1 MNGIR
6 AKAKRMPMWL
16 RAVTCALLL
25 CLVATLV
32 GVGLAENEE
41 YSNNLGTLCE
51 GKIQIKTTV
60 DPENAEWE
68 SKDSVVKGYVMSS
81 LGATDTTY
89 TPNTSSAKITN
100 ISGKAL
106 KLSFEWSANS
116 LDYLGRQTPAGTVS
130 VKKETDS
137 YSTNITGKFNEVI
150 AANESVI
157 VSITSATAD
166 RLQIYPIENITLS
179 DFAIDEA
186 AENFVH
192 LGASYDGGYTVQ
204 TAGGEIVTV
213 SAANTDGSFT
223 VQKGSEA
230 AKNYNIKSTNLPQF
244 PFTTTDGLTVNAS
257 ANTDKSFYLWQ
268 ELKDGKN
275 VVLSEKDG
283 KIYPDNETTITPVF
297 IDKGQL
303 ENGCFK
309 VDNKSYYYWDD
320 AMQAAAKHNSKVVT
334 LTKDYTL
341 PDTKTNAGR
350 YGTYAVADENGNMT
364 YNIPTGVTVVVPFD
378 DTDTRNTDIFVDDGN
393 LGRKDAPSSTPT
405 TPSSAYR
412 TLTVPQGATLNV
424 NPGATLLVNA
434 KTATYDTSN
443 QSCVYGKY
451 GKMVLGGQMDV
462 SGTLYANGYIVDE
475 NHDNGKQ
482 HVGHINAKAGSKVYQ
497 IMQIKDFRGGTVTS
511 AVSGKVMAINM
522 YYFQNIMA
530 DITYKYGSE
539 MKAQA
544 ALCPA
549 DAEKGLYANISVISN
564 GENAGSMFT
573 MTGGEVETNYDYQ
586 TDRLNVLISG
596 NVDMQYLSIETNVLP
611 INTKNY
617 QLAVND
623 NMPITVKDGGALTM
637 NYGMKFLPG
646 AKVTV
651 EKGGTLN
658 ISDKDSAEV
667 FLYSKATYQQEWAN
681 KAWRNTL
688 FCDLIQSARDKNNYQ
703 EARISADNFSDAT
716 IDVCGTLNIAGQL
729 YQSKDHA
736 TGIQAAPGA
745 VVNITKAQKTAN
757 ITCYETYLSVG
768 STKEL
773 TTEEINAANASSN
786 GRWTAKCVTDGTYYG
801 ALISVTN
808 WEPVRGA
815 MADGDQVIASQPFA
829 NQDKY
834 TAVAIGDDVAWY
846 RNKLTVNFKD
856 AEGAA
861 LTGRDADVK
870 YYAGNTMAYTLPA
883 RYVATKAETGS
894 LTLTDGGN
902 INSRIDNGWEK
913 LTLTTP
919 QGATGGEYALN
930 LTAKQ
935 YNSRVGWYENYSE
948 ETKTYANQRAD
959 YITDGTAS
967 YSWLKAIE
975 FKQGYPAIYKTGTDT
990 AAGYT
995 GALDANNTTYT
1006 IQNISEDI
1014 DVKMET
1020 LSDEYAVTYRVTKP
1034 DGGTE
1039 EYTHY
1044 VRKEL
1049 GKDTFT
1055 IDNQPED
1062 GWLVADTI
1070 SAGSALVE
1078 NNGTSVSISSIAAN
1092 MTVDITLAKCATRVD
1107 FTVTNVSTD
1116 DTHKAQSL
1124 SLGSVYVKESG
1135 ATTVSN
1141 PTVAG
1146 DRYAFVSAT
1155 PAGDSGITAELNTL
1169 SNTLSLSKTGTVA
1182 KVTTVPVA
1190 LRYYDV
1196 SVITSLNGKTVDA
1209 QYLLS
1214 GETYNGTIPAKNKIV
1229 SCNIDGGV
1237 AVPFVNPTN
1246 SKDSATITLKNV
1258 TKDTNITVMANPFA
1272 LVVTRDITFKND
1284 MTGDYVEPTQY
1295 IYVNEGETSAVLKVS
1310 TTAADYKWY
1319 KYVLTD
1325 FEIVGG
1331 GANINGV
1338 QKSENSV
1345 AYLHNVSAYN
1355 GEVKIRDITEDTSIT
1370 ATASQYKGVVSWT
1383 LKGLEGGDK
1392 SYKQYVGAD
1401 DFAYP
1406 CINWNTDG
1414 TTTLVGDYA
1423 CTAKVCA
1430 PDRYIIQNVSGDLK
1444 LSEDKMSAQ
1453 ASCDGDAAYVVTF
1466 EKYKYKITVTG
1477 AFGEEMQEWGKNPET
1492 GFYEDLDQWQTF
1504 YVGEDGKDIVTGND
1518 VVFTCPAKKVDKTVS
1533 DWSGGGRKDTTYQT
1547 TIYGMANT
1555 AELVSGAQLPTL
1567 TPSDGFDNSFAE
1579 GCKSFTVTN
1588 ITGDVH
1594 IKVSGG
1600 YYNGTVTY
1608 TVDNGK
1614 PKIAFVK
1621 VSNSVDDCL
1630 SAAGKATGTWSWTAQ
1645 GDKVIK
1651 TAAVTAG
1658 DETGKMSELT
1668 VGGKEVSAEL
1678 KCKSEKGGCKDNYNQ
1693 ILTYPEITVSI
1704 TTDTPEFYALLGD
1717 MSYELHKNSAT
1728 YKWDDVD
1735 KAFRFSPNETYSWRH
1750 RTGSVGHDV
1759 TFHNKDKQSYNVA
1772 NGTVLL
1778 VNKSTV
1784 SVVYTAQLAKAK
1796 GTYDASWAKM
1806 EFSLANDTSGGKA
1819 TIATDK
1825 NGVATITVPAN
1836 STVTLV
1842 TNMVGQPT
1850 DSNGKVD
1857 LGLNNVEIGSFEIT
1871 GKALLN

>member
-1 MNGIR
+1 MSAIKEKV
-6 AKAKRMPMWL
+6 AKMPNWL
-16 RAVTCALLL
+16 RLAACALVLGL
-25 CLVATLV
+25 IVTLV
-32 GVGLAENEE
+32 GVGIAEGTN
-41 YSNNLGTLCE
+41 SGTLADGALSVTWDENGTWSCAGNKLMGTAISKWPDFVTDVNFIPKKSE
-51 GKIQIKTTV
+51 ATITNKTDTALTLSFSWTSNTKNDQGIDTINGSV
-60 DPENAEWE
+60 LVG
-68 SKDSVVKGYVMSS
+68 DSDFKSGTYSGTLQPNHS
-81 LGATDTTY
+81 ITIRITSGSTIATDAQPY
-89 TPNTSSAKITN
+89 
-100 ISGKAL
+100 
-106 KLSFEWSANS
+106 
-116 LDYLGRQTPAGTVS
+116 Q
-130 VKKETDS
+130 
-137 YSTNITGKFNEVI
+137 
-150 AANESVI
+150 
-157 VSITSATAD
+157 
-166 RLQIYPIENITLS
+166 NITL
-179 DFAIDEA
+179 
-186 AENFVH
+186 ENFVVTE
-192 LGASYDGGYTVQ
+192 GASNSVKLTASPYGAYTVQ
-204 TAGGEIVTV
+204 TGDGVAKTV
-213 SAANTDGSFT
+213 SKLANDGSFT
-223 VQKGSEA
+223 VDGTSYTTANLPTFPFQSTDGITVTTAPETDYKFTLWQSMKDNRSVIVTQEKNESGGTVIRPENGTTISPVFEKSDAEA
-230 AKNYNIKSTNLPQF
+230 AFSV
-244 PFTTTDGLTVNAS
+244 G
-257 ANTDKSFYLWQ
+257 
-268 ELKDGKN
+268 G
-275 VVLSEKDG
+275 
-283 KIYPDNETTITPVF
+283 TP
-297 IDKGQL
+297 
-303 ENGCFK
+303 
-309 VDNKSYYYWDD
+309 YYYWDD
-320 AMQAAAKHNSKVVT
+320 AMQAAAKDNSKVVT

-341 PDTKTNAGR
+341 PDKAANAGR
-350 YGTYAVADENGNMT
+350 YGTYAVADEKGNMT
-364 YNIPTGVTVVVPFD
+364 YNIPTDVTVVVPFD
-378 DTDTRNTDIFVDDGN
+378 DTDTRNTDTFVDDGN
-393 LGRKDAPSSTPT
+393 LGRKGAPSSTPT

-475 NHDNGKQ
+475 NHDNGKR

-549 DAEKGLYANISVISN
+549 DAEEGIRANISVISN
-564 GENAGSMFT
+564 GESAGSMFT

-596 NVDMQYLSIETNVLP
+596 NVDMQYLSIDTNFLA

-651 EKGGTLN
+651 KKGGTLN

-688 FCDLIQSARDKNNYQ
+688 FCDLIQSARDKNKYQ

-757 ITCYETYLSVG
+757 ITCYETYLTVG

-856 AEGAA
+856 AEGVA
-861 LTGRDADVK
+861 LAGRDADVK

-902 INSRIDNGWEK
+902 INSKIDNGWEK

-919 QGATGGEYALN
+919 QGAAGGEYALN

-967 YSWLKAIE
+967 YSWPKAIE

-990 AAGYT
+990 ATGYT

-1044 VRKEL
+1044 VKKEL

-1055 IDNQPED
+1055 INNQPED

-1078 NNGTSVSISSIAAN
+1078 NNGTSVSISGIAAN

-1107 FTVTNVSTD
+1107 FTVTNASTD

-1155 PAGDSGITAELNTL
+1155 PAGDSGIAAELNTL

-1229 SCNIDGGV
+1229 SCSIDGGGV

-1246 SKDSATITLKNV
+1246 SKDSATVTLENV
-1258 TKDTNITVMANPFA
+1258 TKDTNITVMANTFSH
-1272 LVVTRDITFKND
+1272 VVAQNITFKD
-1284 MTGDYVEPTQY
+1284 AGIGDYSEPTKY

-1310 TTAADYKWY
+1310 TTEEDHKWY

-1338 QKSENSV
+1338 QKSEDSV
-1345 AYLHNVSAYN
+1345 AYLHNVSAYK
-1355 GEVKIRDITEDTSIT
+1355 GEVTIRDITEDTSIT
-1370 ATASQYKGVVSWT
+1370 ATARQYKGIVSWT

-1392 SYKQYVGAD
+1392 SYKQYVDGD
-1401 DFAYP
+1401 GLAYP
-1406 CINWNTDG
+1406 NINWNTDG
-1414 TTTLVGDYA
+1414 TTTHLDY
-1423 CTAKVCA
+1423 CDTAKVCA
-1430 PDRYIIQNVSGDLK
+1430 PDGYIIQSTNSNELEVSADKKSVEVHCSSDAAYTVTLVPYKHEVQINGTFAGENMSTFFYTDARGYDAETSQPIVYRPTEMGKWMLEWSDEPTKYYFVYGRITSVTADKEGVAFEQAEDSQNTLAEGWKSLKVTNVTEDTTITVSGDTYHGIVNY
-1444 LSEDKMSAQ
+1444 SVN
-1453 ASCDGDAAYVVTF
+1453 G
-1466 EKYKYKITVTG
+1466 EK
-1477 AFGEEMQEWGKNPET
+1477 
-1492 GFYEDLDQWQTF
+1492 
-1504 YVGEDGKDIVTGND
+1504 
-1518 VVFTCPAKKVDKTVS
+1518 
-1533 DWSGGGRKDTTYQT
+1533 
-1547 TIYGMANT
+1547 
-1555 AELVSGAQLPTL
+1555 
-1567 TPSDGFDNSFAE
+1567 
-1579 GCKSFTVTN
+1579 
-1588 ITGDVH
+1588 
-1594 IKVSGG
+1594 
-1600 YYNGTVTY
+1600 
-1608 TVDNGK
+1608 
-1614 PKIAFVK
+1614 KIAFVT
-1621 VSNSVDDCL
+1621 VDNFFDRFD
-1630 SAAGKATGTWSWTAQ
+1630 SPTGDPGKWQWTAPEGQ
-1645 GDKVIK
+1645 MIK
-1651 TAAVTAG
+1651 SATTTNGSNLSFTKTEVTVDLGCTTDYNNAAYT
-1658 DETGKMSELT
+1658 ET
-1668 VGGKEVSAEL
+1668 
-1678 KCKSEKGGCKDNYNQ
+1678 Y
-1693 ILTYPEITVSI
+1693 TYPDITVSI

-1728 YKWDDVD
+1728 YKWDDGE

-1759 TFHNKDKQSYNVA
+1759 TFRNGEKHSYNVA
-1772 NGTVLL
+1772 NGTVRL
-1778 VNKSTV
+1778 VNNSPV
-1784 SVVYTAQLAKAK
+1784 SVEYTAQLKKNAENSA
-1796 GTYDASWAKM
+1796 DWATM
-1806 EFSLANDTSGGKA
+1806 EFSLANNLNGA
-1819 TIATDK
+1819 TITDK

-1842 TNMVGQPT
+1842 TNMVGKPT

-1857 LGLNNVEIGSFEIT
+1857 LELNNVEIGSFEIT

>member
-1 MNGIR
+1 MSAIKEKV
-6 AKAKRMPMWL
+6 AKMPNWL
-16 RAVTCALLL
+16 RLAACALVLGL
-25 CLVATLV
+25 IVTLV
-32 GVGLAENEE
+32 GVGIAEGTN
-41 YSNNLGTLCE
+41 SGTLADGALSVTWDENGTWSCAGNKLMGTAISE
-51 GKIQIKTTV
+51 WPDFVTDVNFIPKKSEATITNKTDTALTLSFSWTSNTKNDQGIDTINGSV
-60 DPENAEWE
+60 LVG
-68 SKDSVVKGYVMSS
+68 DSDFKSGTYSGTLQPNQS
-81 LGATDTTY
+81 ITIRITSGSTIATDAQPY
-89 TPNTSSAKITN
+89 
-100 ISGKAL
+100 
-106 KLSFEWSANS
+106 
-116 LDYLGRQTPAGTVS
+116 Q
-130 VKKETDS
+130 
-137 YSTNITGKFNEVI
+137 
-150 AANESVI
+150 
-157 VSITSATAD
+157 
-166 RLQIYPIENITLS
+166 NITL
-179 DFAIDEA
+179 
-186 AENFVH
+186 ENFVVTE
-192 LGASYDGGYTVQ
+192 GASNSVKLTASPYGAYTVQ
-204 TAGGEIVTV
+204 TGDGVAKTV
-213 SAANTDGSFT
+213 SKLANDGSFT
-223 VQKGSEA
+223 VDGTSYTTA
-230 AKNYNIKSTNLPQF
+230 NLPTF
-244 PFTTTDGLTVNAS
+244 PFQSTDGITVTTTPEPGYKFT
-257 ANTDKSFYLWQ
+257 LWQ
-268 ELKDGKN
+268 SMKDNRSVIVTQEKN
-275 VVLSEKDG
+275 ESGGTVIRPENG
-283 KIYPDNETTITPVF
+283 TTISPVF
-297 IDKGQL
+297 EEG
-303 ENGCFK
+303 
-309 VDNKSYYYWDD
+309 NKEASFSVGGTPYYYWDD

-341 PDTKTNAGR
+341 PDKEANAGR
-350 YGTYAVADENGNMT
+350 YGTYAVADEKGNLT

-378 DTDTRNTDIFVDDGN
+378 DADTRNTDTFVDDGN
-393 LGRKDAPSSTPT
+393 LGREDAPSSTPT

-497 IMQIKDFRGGTVTS
+497 IMQIKDFRGGTVTA

-596 NVDMQYLSIETNVLP
+596 NVDMQYLSIETNVLT
-611 INTKNY
+611 INTRNY

-667 FLYSKATYQQEWAN
+667 FLYSKATYQQEWVN

-688 FCDLIQSARDKNNYQ
+688 FCDLIQSARDKNKYQ

-757 ITCYETYLSVG
+757 ITCYETYLTAG

-773 TTEEINAANASSN
+773 TAEEINAANASSN
-786 GRWTAKCVTDGTYYG
+786 GRWTAECVTDGKFYG

-902 INSRIDNGWEK
+902 INSKIDNGWEK

-967 YSWLKAIE
+967 YSWPKAIE

-1044 VRKEL
+1044 VKKEL

-1078 NNGTSVSISSIAAN
+1078 NNGTSVSISGIAAN

-1146 DRYAFVSAT
+1146 NRYAFVSAT

-1214 GETYNGTIPAKNKIV
+1214 GETYSGTIPAKNKIV
-1229 SCNIDGGV
+1229 SCSIDGGV

-1246 SKDSATITLKNV
+1246 SKDSATITLENV
-1258 TKDTNITVMANPFA
+1258 TKDTNITVMANPFSH
-1272 LVVTRDITFKND
+1272 VVAQNITFKD
-1284 MTGDYVEPTQY
+1284 AGFGDYSEPTKY
-1295 IYVNEGETSAVLKVS
+1295 IYVNEGETSAVLKVR
-1310 TTAADYKWY
+1310 TTAEDYKWY

-1338 QKSENSV
+1338 PKSKDSV

-1355 GEVKIRDITEDTSIT
+1355 GEVTIQDITEDTSIT
-1370 ATASQYKGVVSWT
+1370 ATARHYKGIVSWT

-1392 SYKQYVGAD
+1392 SYKQYVDAD
-1401 DFAYP
+1401 GIAYP
-1406 CINWNTDG
+1406 NINWNTDG
-1414 TTTLVGDYA
+1414 TTTYLDGYD
-1423 CTAKVCA
+1423 TAKVCA
-1430 PDRYIIQNVSGDLK
+1430 PDGYIIQSTNSNELKVSADKKSVEVHCSSDAAYTVTLVPYEHEVRINGTFAGEDMSTFFYTNAQGNNAETSQPIVYRPTEMGKWMLEWDDDEPTRYYFVYGRITSVKAEQEGVAFEQEEDSQNTLAEGWKSLKITNVTKDTTIEVSGDTYHGIVNY
-1444 LSEDKMSAQ
+1444 SVN
-1453 ASCDGDAAYVVTF
+1453 G
-1466 EKYKYKITVTG
+1466 EK
-1477 AFGEEMQEWGKNPET
+1477 
-1492 GFYEDLDQWQTF
+1492 
-1504 YVGEDGKDIVTGND
+1504 
-1518 VVFTCPAKKVDKTVS
+1518 
-1533 DWSGGGRKDTTYQT
+1533 
-1547 TIYGMANT
+1547 
-1555 AELVSGAQLPTL
+1555 
-1567 TPSDGFDNSFAE
+1567 
-1579 GCKSFTVTN
+1579 
-1588 ITGDVH
+1588 
-1594 IKVSGG
+1594 
-1600 YYNGTVTY
+1600 
-1608 TVDNGK
+1608 
-1614 PKIAFVK
+1614 KIAFVT
-1621 VSNSVDDCL
+1621 VDKFTDRHD
-1630 SAAGKATGTWSWTAQ
+1630 SPTGNPGKWQWTAPEGQ
-1645 GDKVIK
+1645 MIKDAITTNGSNLSVTKTMVKVNLDCKINRNDAAYTK
-1651 TAAVTAG
+1651 T
-1658 DETGKMSELT
+1658 
-1668 VGGKEVSAEL
+1668 
-1678 KCKSEKGGCKDNYNQ
+1678 Y
-1693 ILTYPEITVSI
+1693 TYPEITVSI
-1704 TTDTPEFYALLGD
+1704 TTDTPEFYTLLGD

-1728 YKWDDVD
+1728 YKWDDGD

-1759 TFHNKDKQSYNVA
+1759 TFHNGDKHSYNVA

-1778 VNKSTV
+1778 VNNSPV
-1784 SVVYTAQLAKAK
+1784 SVAYTAQLKKNTENSA
-1796 GTYDASWAKM
+1796 DWAKM

-1819 TIATDK
+1819 TITTDE

-1842 TNMVGQPT
+1842 TNMVGKPT

>member
-1 MNGIR
+1 MSAIKEKV
-6 AKAKRMPMWL
+6 AKMPNWL
-16 RAVTCALLL
+16 RLAACALVLGL
-25 CLVATLV
+25 IVTLV
-32 GVGLAENEE
+32 GVGIAEGTN
-41 YSNNLGTLCE
+41 SGTLADGALSVTWDENGTWSCAGNKLMGTAISE
-51 GKIQIKTTV
+51 WPDFVTDVNFIPKKSEATITNKTDTALTLSFSWTSNTKNDQGIDTINGSV
-60 DPENAEWE
+60 LVG
-68 SKDSVVKGYVMSS
+68 DSDFKSGTYSGTLQPNQS
-81 LGATDTTY
+81 ITIRITSGSTIATDAQPY
-89 TPNTSSAKITN
+89 
-100 ISGKAL
+100 
-106 KLSFEWSANS
+106 
-116 LDYLGRQTPAGTVS
+116 Q
-130 VKKETDS
+130 
-137 YSTNITGKFNEVI
+137 
-150 AANESVI
+150 
-157 VSITSATAD
+157 
-166 RLQIYPIENITLS
+166 NITL
-179 DFAIDEA
+179 
-186 AENFVH
+186 ENFVVTE
-192 LGASYDGGYTVQ
+192 GASNSVKLTASPYGAYTVQ
-204 TAGGEIVTV
+204 TGDGAAKTV
-213 SAANTDGSFT
+213 SKLASDGSFT
-223 VQKGSEA
+223 VDGTLYTT
-230 AKNYNIKSTNLPQF
+230 AKLPSFSFQS
-244 PFTTTDGLTVNAS
+244 TDGITVTTAPEPGYKF
-257 ANTDKSFYLWQ
+257 TLWQ
-268 ELKDGKN
+268 SMKDN
-275 VVLSEKDG
+275 RSVIVTQEE
-283 KIYPDNETTITPVF
+283 NESGTVIRPENGTTISPVF
-297 IDKGQL
+297 EEK
-303 ENGCFK
+303 
-309 VDNKSYYYWDD
+309 NKEASFSVGGTPYYYWDD

-341 PDTKTNAGR
+341 PDKAANAGR
-350 YGTYAVADENGNMT
+350 YGTYAVADEKGNMT

-378 DTDTRNTDIFVDDGN
+378 DTDTRNTDTFVDDGN
-393 LGRKDAPSSTPT
+393 LGRKDAPSFTPT

-443 QSCVYGKY
+443 QSCVYDKY

-482 HVGHINAKAGSKVYQ
+482 HIGHINAKAGSKVYQ

-549 DAEKGLYANISVISN
+549 NAEEGIRANISVISN

-596 NVDMQYLSIETNVLP
+596 NVDMQYLSIETNVLT
-611 INTKNY
+611 INTRNY

-688 FCDLIQSARDKNNYQ
+688 FCDLIQSARDKNKYQ

-757 ITCYETYLSVG
+757 ITCYETYLTVG

-786 GRWTAKCVTDGTYYG
+786 GRWTAECVTDGTYYG

-861 LTGRDADVK
+861 LAGRDADVK

-902 INSRIDNGWEK
+902 INSKIDNGWEK

-930 LTAKQ
+930 LTVKQ

-967 YSWLKAIE
+967 YSWPKAIE

-995 GALDANNTTYT
+995 GALDASNTTYT

-1044 VRKEL
+1044 VKKEL

-1078 NNGTSVSISSIAAN
+1078 NNGTSVSISGIAAN

-1146 DRYAFVSAT
+1146 NRYAFVSAT

-1229 SCNIDGGV
+1229 SCSIDGGV

-1246 SKDSATITLKNV
+1246 SKDSATITLENV
-1258 TKDTNITVMANPFA
+1258 TKDTNITVMANPFSH
-1272 LVVTRDITFKND
+1272 VVAQNITFKD
-1284 MTGDYVEPTQY
+1284 AGIGDYSEPTKY
-1295 IYVNEGETSAVLKVS
+1295 IYVNEGKTSAVLKVS
-1310 TTAADYKWY
+1310 TTEEDHKWY

-1331 GANINGV
+1331 DANINGV
-1338 QKSENSV
+1338 KKSENSV

-1355 GEVKIRDITEDTSIT
+1355 GEVTIRDITEDTSIT
-1370 ATASQYKGVVSWT
+1370 ATARQYKGVVSWT

-1392 SYKQYVGAD
+1392 SYKQYVDGD
-1401 DFAYP
+1401 GLAYP
-1406 CINWNTDG
+1406 NINWNTDG
-1414 TTTLVGDYA
+1414 TTTHLDY
-1423 CTAKVCA
+1423 CDTAKVCA
-1430 PDRYIIQNVSGDLK
+1430 PDGYIIQSTNSNELEVSADKKSVEVHCSSDAAYTVTLVPYKHEVRINGTFAGENMSTFFYTDARGYDAETSQPIVYRPTEMGKWMLEWSDEATKYYFVYGRITSVTADKEGVAFEQAEDSQNTLAEGWKSLKVTNVTEDTTITVSGDTYHGIVNY
-1444 LSEDKMSAQ
+1444 SVN
-1453 ASCDGDAAYVVTF
+1453 G
-1466 EKYKYKITVTG
+1466 EK
-1477 AFGEEMQEWGKNPET
+1477 
-1492 GFYEDLDQWQTF
+1492 
-1504 YVGEDGKDIVTGND
+1504 
-1518 VVFTCPAKKVDKTVS
+1518 
-1533 DWSGGGRKDTTYQT
+1533 
-1547 TIYGMANT
+1547 
-1555 AELVSGAQLPTL
+1555 
-1567 TPSDGFDNSFAE
+1567 
-1579 GCKSFTVTN
+1579 
-1588 ITGDVH
+1588 
-1594 IKVSGG
+1594 
-1600 YYNGTVTY
+1600 
-1608 TVDNGK
+1608 
-1614 PKIAFVK
+1614 KIAFVT
-1621 VSNSVDDCL
+1621 VDNFFDRFD
-1630 SAAGKATGTWSWTAQ
+1630 SPTGNPGKWQWTAPEGQ
-1645 GDKVIK
+1645 MIKSATTTNGSNLSFTKTKV
-1651 TAAVTAG
+1651 TVDLGCTTDYN
-1658 DETGKMSELT
+1658 DEAYTET
-1668 VGGKEVSAEL
+1668 
-1678 KCKSEKGGCKDNYNQ
+1678 Y
-1693 ILTYPEITVSI
+1693 TYPEITVSI

-1728 YKWDDVD
+1728 YKWDKDANNGNG
-1735 KAFRFSPNETYSWRH
+1735 AFRFSPNETYSWRH

-1759 TFHNKDKQSYNVA
+1759 TFHDGEKHSYNVA

-1778 VNKSTV
+1778 VNNSPV
-1784 SVVYTAQLAKAK
+1784 SVEYTAQLAKAK

-1819 TIATDK
+1819 TIKTDE

-1842 TNMVGQPT
+1842 TNMVGQPKKSDGT
-1850 DSNGKVD
+1850 TD

>member
-41 YSNNLGTLCE
+41 YSHSLGTLLD
-51 GKIQIKTTV
+51 GKLKIETTAV
-60 DPENAEWE
+60 GRDYNADWT
-68 SKDSVVKGYVMSS
+68 SGSNSQDVSGYVGSIRE
-81 LGATDTTY
+81 GANFNS
-89 TPNTSSAKITN
+89 NTSKAKITN
-100 ISGKAL
+100 VSESDF
-106 KLSFEWSANS
+106 KLTFNWSANS
-116 LDYLGRQTPAGTVS
+116 YDEYNKKTTAIGTVA
-130 VKKETDS
+130 VEKNTAL
-137 YSTNITGKFNEVI
+137 YSDTLEGGFNGI
-150 AANESVI
+150 LAAGESVI
-157 VSITSATAD
+157 VSITSATVNTNHD
-166 RLQIYPIENITLS
+166 CPVMNITLS

-186 AENFVH
+186 ANNFVY

-204 TAGGEIVTV
+204 TAGGETVTV
-213 SAANTDGSFT
+213 SAANADGSFT
-223 VQKGSEA
+223 MQKGSGA
-230 AKNYNIKSTNLPQF
+230 AEDYNINGTKLPQF
-244 PFTTTDGLTVNAS
+244 PFTTTDGLTVNAN

-297 IDKGQL
+297 IDNGQL
-303 ENGCFK
+303 KNDCFK

-341 PDTKTNAGR
+341 PDTKANAGR
-350 YGTYAVADENGNMT
+350 YGTYAVADENDNMT

-378 DTDTRNTDIFVDDGN
+378 DTDTRNTDAFVDDGN

-424 NPGATLLVNA
+424 NSGATLLVNA

-451 GKMVLGGQMDV
+451 GKMILGGQMDV

-549 DAEKGLYANISVISN
+549 NAEEGIRANISVISN

-688 FCDLIQSARDKNNYQ
+688 FCDLIQSARDKNKYQ

-757 ITCYETYLSVG
+757 ITCYETYLTVG

-786 GRWTAKCVTDGTYYG
+786 GRWTAECVTDGTYYG

-856 AEGAA
+856 AEGVA
-861 LTGRDADVK
+861 LAGRDADVK
-870 YYAGNTMAYTLPA
+870 YYAGNAMAYTLPA

-902 INSRIDNGWEK
+902 INSKIDNGWEK

-967 YSWLKAIE
+967 YSWPKAIE

-990 AAGYT
+990 ATGYT
-995 GALDANNTTYT
+995 GALDADNTTYT

-1049 GKDTFT
+1049 GKDTLT

-1078 NNGTSVSISSIAAN
+1078 NNGTSVSISGIAAN

-1107 FTVTNVSTD
+1107 FTVTNASTD

-1155 PAGDSGITAELNTL
+1155 PAGDSGIAAELNAL

-1196 SVITSLNGKTVDA
+1196 SVITSLNGKIVDA

-1214 GETYNGTIPAKNKIV
+1214 GETYSGTIPAKNKIV

-1258 TKDTNITVMANPFA
+1258 TKDTNITVTANPFSH
-1272 LVVTRDITFKND
+1272 VVAQNITFKD
-1284 MTGDYVEPTQY
+1284 EGFGDYSEPTKY
-1295 IYVNEGETSAVLKVS
+1295 IYVNEGETSAALKVS
-1310 TTAADYKWY
+1310 TLEENHRWY

-1338 QKSENSV
+1338 QKSEDSV
-1345 AYLHNVSAYN
+1345 AYLHNVSAYK
-1355 GEVKIRDITEDTSIT
+1355 GEVTIQDITEDTSIT
-1370 ATASQYKGVVSWT
+1370 ATARQYKGIVSWT

-1392 SYKQYVGAD
+1392 SYKQYVDGD
-1401 DFAYP
+1401 GLAYP
-1406 CINWNTDG
+1406 NINWNTDG
-1414 TTTLVGDYA
+1414 TTTHLDY
-1423 CTAKVCA
+1423 CDTAKVCA
-1430 PDRYIIQNVSGDLK
+1430 PDGYIIQSTNSNELEVSADKKSVEVHCSSDAAYTVTLVPYKHEVQINGTFAGENMSTFFYTDARGLDAETSQPIVYRPNEKKKVRMPWDDLTKYYFVYGRITSVTADKEGVAFEQAEDSQNTLAEGWKSLKVTNVTEDTTITVSGDTYHGIVNY
-1444 LSEDKMSAQ
+1444 SVN
-1453 ASCDGDAAYVVTF
+1453 G
-1466 EKYKYKITVTG
+1466 EK
-1477 AFGEEMQEWGKNPET
+1477 
-1492 GFYEDLDQWQTF
+1492 
-1504 YVGEDGKDIVTGND
+1504 
-1518 VVFTCPAKKVDKTVS
+1518 
-1533 DWSGGGRKDTTYQT
+1533 
-1547 TIYGMANT
+1547 
-1555 AELVSGAQLPTL
+1555 
-1567 TPSDGFDNSFAE
+1567 
-1579 GCKSFTVTN
+1579 
-1588 ITGDVH
+1588 
-1594 IKVSGG
+1594 
-1600 YYNGTVTY
+1600 
-1608 TVDNGK
+1608 
-1614 PKIAFVK
+1614 KIAFVT
-1621 VSNSVDDCL
+1621 VDNFFDRHDNPTGNP
-1630 SAAGKATGTWSWTAQ
+1630 GKWQWTAPEGQ
-1645 GDKVIK
+1645 MIKSATTTNGSNLSFTKTEVKVDLGCIMDYNDDAY
-1651 TAAVTAG
+1651 T
-1658 DETGKMSELT
+1658 ET
-1668 VGGKEVSAEL
+1668 
-1678 KCKSEKGGCKDNYNQ
+1678 Y
-1693 ILTYPEITVSI
+1693 TYPDITVSI
-1704 TTDTPEFYALLGD
+1704 TTDTPEFYTLLGD

-1728 YKWDDVD
+1728 YKWDKDANNGHG
-1735 KAFRFSPNETYSWRH
+1735 AFCFSPNETYSWRH

-1759 TFHNKDKQSYNVA
+1759 TFHNGDKHSYNVA

-1778 VNKSTV
+1778 VNNSPV
-1784 SVVYTAQLAKAK
+1784 SVEYTAQLKKNAENSA
-1796 GTYDASWAKM
+1796 DWAKM
-1806 EFSLANDTSGGKA
+1806 EFSLANNASGGA
-1819 TIATDK
+1819 TIKTE

-1842 TNMVGQPT
+1842 TNMVGKPT